1 MNDKVTV
8 WKIDTGE
15 AQKSV
20 NDLRKELK
28 ELRNTLLNTE
38 QGTDEYN
45 KALQRAADIQHELKE
60 QMEEINASAMD
71 FGQITSNV
79 IKTVGSMTAGFQSAK
94 AVMNLFGVE
103 NETVIKSLQRMQSL
117 MAITQAIPALDEGVK
132 AFKRLSIAIQAATGA
147 TSKFAKAL
155 VSTGLGAVVVALGL
169 LVANW
174 DKLVDK
180 MREWNII
187 GARTAE
193 ILSGQHKSIEDLR
206 KEAEAADKKLLD
218 LVNAEKY
225 EKLKDESKKAV
236 DELRRENE
244 KLALEQEKVI
254 NSQKAN
260 IEELYKQA
268 TKLSSW
274 NYKTGIRPD
283 EEEERQINIQKQALK
298 AYETYYKTMIAENEK
313 AIQKILDNENLYED
327 EAEKERKRKA
337 EQRAEE
343 YKKFWREVQIQL
355 WDDSNKI
362 AAEQGKSLQDELVE
376 KGLDVKI
383 PVPVEFVE
391 EEEEEDAGLQR
402 ILNKAK
408 EIIAHNEPL
417 KSFVENLRQ
426 ALETPEEQYDREQTA
441 LQEALDKKLI
451 ALEEF
456 YELSDKLNKE
466 SISREMQRY
475 STLGY
480 AVGDIFSNIGELCEE
495 GSEEQKAFQVMGA
508 TINMLAGIT
517 AAISG
522 AFTTKSGPWDI
533 ALAAVQAV
541 AIATS
546 GAATIS
552 KMLNTTKDNAKS
564 QAISSTSLATLIA
577 PVQYTQDVRG
587 ASIEGAI
594 KDSRVFVVESDISR
608 TQRKVSVTEN
618 EARF

>member
-28 ELRNTLLNTE
+28 ELRNTLLNAE

-45 KALQRAADIQHELKE
+45 KALQRAAEIQHDLKE

-94 AVMNLFGVE
+94 AVMNLFGIE

-117 MAITQAIPALDEGVK
+117 MAITQALPALDEGVK
-132 AFKRLSIAIQAATGA
+132 AFKRLTIAIQAATGA

-180 MREWNII
+180 MREWNIV

-193 ILSGQHKSIEDLR
+193 ILSGQHKSIKDL
-206 KEAEAADKKLLD
+206 KEEATKADKKLLD

-225 EKLKDESKKAV
+225 EKLKDSAKKAV
-236 DELRRENE
+236 DELRKENE

-254 NSQKAN
+254 NSQKAG

-268 TKLSSW
+268 KKSW
-274 NYKTGIRPD
+274 STHTILPWLPD
-283 EEEERQINIQKQALK
+283 EEEKRQITLQEHVLQ
-298 AYETYYKTMIAENEK
+298 AYETSYKNMIAENEK
-313 AIQKILDNENLYED
+313 AIQKILDDESLYVDEYVD
-327 EAEKERKRKA
+327 EAAEKIKE
-337 EQRAEE
+337 
-343 YKKFWREVQIQL
+343 FWREVEIQL
-355 WDDSNKI
+355 LEDSNKI

-383 PVPVEFVE
+383 PVSVEFVE

-408 EIIAHNEPL
+408 EIIAHNEQL

-441 LQEALDKKLI
+441 LKEALDKKLI

-564 QAISSTSLATLIA
+564 QALSSTSLATLIA